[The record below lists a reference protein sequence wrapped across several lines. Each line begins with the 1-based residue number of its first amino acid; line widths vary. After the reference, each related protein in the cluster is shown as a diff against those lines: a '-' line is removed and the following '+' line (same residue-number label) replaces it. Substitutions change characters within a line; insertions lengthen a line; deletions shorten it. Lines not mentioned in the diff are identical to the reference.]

1 MLIVAWIRVFLIAIP
16 LAVVG
21 FSIYWIVLVTDSVF
35 VSACGPG
42 RIVIGVFAL
51 ILALASSIF
60 AFFAFRELPK
70 INYSS
75 VFFHLYLII
84 TCLGLLMCAIAMV
97 ATTTESQGV
106 CASLIDSY
114 CATRNTTDVTSF
126 LAKYDTDYKRL
137 LYKYAFGQS
146 GYEGYL
152 IMGCAWAVA
161 FVTFFAIAELK

>member
-1 MLIVAWIRVFLIAIP
+1 MRIFLIGIP

-42 RIVIGVFAL
+42 RIVIGVFV
-51 ILALASSIF
+51 LALALTSSIF
-60 AFFAFRELPK
+60 AFLAFRELPK
-70 INYSS
+70 INYGSI
-75 VFFHLYLII
+75 FFHVYLITTFI
-84 TCLGLLMCAIAMV
+84 GILMCAIALV

-114 CATRNTTDVTSF
+114 CATQNTTAVTSF
-126 LAKYDTDYKRL
+126 LEKYNTPYKRL

-152 IMGCAWAVA
+152 ITGCAWAVA
-161 FVTFFAIAELK
+161 VVTFFAVAELQ